1 MKELKVLDM
10 EVIRK
15 RIVFHGDV
23 QGVGFRYRANYL
35 AQYLGLTG
43 WVRNE
48 YDGTVF
54 MEVQGSSKAI
64 DDMVLGLQN
73 GTYITID
80 WMDVK
85 TIPLESEYGF
95 YTE

>member
-1 MKELKVLDM
+1 MLEL

-15 RIVFHGDV
+15 RIDFHGDV

-35 AQYLGLTG
+35 AQDLGLTG

-48 YDGTVF
+48 YDGTVL

-64 DDMVLGLQN
+64 DDIVLGLQN